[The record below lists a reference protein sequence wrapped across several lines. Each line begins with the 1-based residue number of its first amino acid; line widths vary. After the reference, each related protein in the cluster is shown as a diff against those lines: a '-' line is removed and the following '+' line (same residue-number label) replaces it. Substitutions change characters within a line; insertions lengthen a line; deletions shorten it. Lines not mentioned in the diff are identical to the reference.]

1 MVYVRVAEKPD
12 SKAKMI
18 ESAMVLQRR
27 YGVAGTAFSEI
38 IAHSGAPRGSIYHHF
53 PGGKAELTE
62 SATRRGVEWVLERV
76 EAGLGDD
83 DPVAALDAFIEV
95 WVGLFEEN
103 EFMTGCAVAAGALDP
118 DPESQALP
126 VAREGFHEWEEFLTA
141 VLCRFGLAPE
151 RARGTALMLIASI
164 EGALILTRAEGSTEP
179 LERVADQL
187 RQLLWAELRA
197 AGAVETSA

>member
-1 MVYVRVAEKPD
+1 MVCVRVPEKPD

-27 YGVAGTAFSEI
+27 SGVAGTAFSEI

-53 PGGKAELTE
+53 PGGKAELAE

-76 EAGLGDD
+76 EAGLEED
-83 DPVAALDAFIEV
+83 DPIAALDAFIEI

-118 DPESQALP
+118 DPASLARP
-126 VAREGFHEWEEFLTA
+126 VARAGFHEWEEFLTS
-141 VLCRFGLAPE
+141 VLGRFGISAERSSGLA
-151 RARGTALMLIASI
+151 LILIASI
-164 EGALILTRAEGSTEP
+164 EGALILTRAEGGTEP

-187 RQLLWAELRA
+187 RLLLRAELLAARA
-197 AGAVETSA
+197 